1 MENKI
6 NLEEIGKDNII
17 LAVLT
22 VPVAKLKDVTEE
34 EGAIKSIKD
43 VKLALNA
50 SLAGD
55 TSEYWDLAME
65 IAKSF
70 MSSLL
75 QHDVG
80 TLKDLE
86 ALKTA
91 TELSFRT
98 AIKCAKILEENNKQP
113 EQSEQS
119 EPSEPSEDTKELSDL
134 EKLIKTVESLK
145 TLLEK

>member
-22 VPVAKLKDVTEE
+22 VPVAKLKDVTEEE

-113 EQSEQS
+113 EQSE
-119 EPSEPSEDTKELSDL
+119 PSEDTKELSDL

>member
-113 EQSEQS
+113 EQSE
-119 EPSEPSEDTKELSDL
+119 PSEDTKELSDL